1 MKRFLLFLLLC
12 GFCDSAYADR
22 DSDCREQA
30 KKRVELYNKPDSYEI
45 NEKEKANALLA
56 LYSQCMREEDPKT
69 PDGLAAKVGNSS
81 DSTVIYTQGVESSF
95 QQGGIVKTVKGNGS
109 ASPTI
114 VIVQSPAPVYAPG
127 GNNNITQSAVI
138 PPNMQQ
144 QPQQQPLQVYQQGVQ
159 PGVAAAFAAP
169 SDPNMQGDKVP
180 ALAENNK
187 VQAQQQLPPNIII
200 NNNIPANAGS
210 AAKPDTASTAKPD
223 AASQPAAAAKAS
235 TPAAVPPVNV
245 SVVNNLPQPAA
256 ASSAAAKPDAAA
268 TANKQGNPPALTN
281 NISISDNNPLQGGL
295 PNLKPGVGDV
305 SLSPSLNNPL
315 PVKNA
320 INPSINSDHANNPAS
335 GYAQYSPEQGGEQV
349 VTTPNKKM
357 TISVSK
363 NAVPGTEN
371 SSNADNSENSGA
383 NTSLLPPISG
393 NIAVNSDGKLPLN
406 PQELLKNQA
415 AISANQAATANP
427 DIYATDNIPPQSQN
441 SYSSDGKP
449 EQAVPSVSN
458 NTIPSGS
465 PAAASGAGSNGNNY
479 ALPSLSGSLTTGG
492 TNPGNASYNAGSST
506 IDNPARK
513 NASPSP
519 VKAATIA
526 DKPSVS
532 VVNNYPAPSAKES
545 GGSASGKSSGGST
558 PVVSNNIP
566 ATPSSGGGTTP
577 SGGSSGKGNNYALP
591 SLSGSLTTG
600 GTNPGNASYNAGSSN
615 IDNPARKNAN
625 PSPVNAANIAD
636 KPSVSVVNNY
646 PASSAK
652 ESGGSASGKSSGGS
666 TPVVSN
672 NIPPASGSAAT
683 PSSGNSYA
691 LPSLSGSLT
700 AGGTN
705 PGAASYN
712 AGSSGQNGVVSSQK
726 PSEPYYGKSNSG
738 AGVAGVVAGSSGSGY
753 SPELEQKAPVYG
765 EVHTNMPTIKTP
777 DKQGSVY
784 ITNNPPAYP
793 VAAPSASSSGKN
805 TATPAPAIT
814 NNISAAA
821 PSGGGS
827 GSGAGSPVAA
837 KNPAISLP
845 GVNVASPNPSLNM
858 PVNPNLPNPAAS
870 ANIPPIQGQK
880 TGSKTISSS
889 MTAPDAGKK
898 PLQAP
903 IESKPL
909 ESQPLIDNKPIATPQ
924 QILPEKIGEVK
935 KVDPVKP
942 KKKSQSSKKTKKNDS
957 KTNDNTSNKSVYTP
971 VGDAKKL
978 EDIIGR

>member
-532 VVNNYPAPSAKES
+532 VVNNYPA
-545 GGSASGKSSGGST
+545 
-558 PVVSNNIP
+558 
-566 ATPSSGGGTTP
+566 
-577 SGGSSGKGNNYALP
+577 
-591 SLSGSLTTG
+591 
-600 GTNPGNASYNAGSSN
+600 
-615 IDNPARKNAN
+615 
-625 PSPVNAANIAD
+625 
-636 KPSVSVVNNY
+636 
-646 PASSAK
+646 SSAK